1 MGSNP
6 TCTTNF
12 MKTKVKELIDSIE
25 PLISI
30 QLQYA
35 DRLNLDS
42 IYMSTARAKETLK
55 QLRELKKEVQSL
67 KTDKSFVAMMDQ
79 KFAHAL

>member
-1 MGSNP
+1 
-6 TCTTNF
+6 

-30 QLQYA
+30 QLKTA
-35 DRLNLDS
+35 DRLNLDT
-42 IYMSTARAKETLK
+42 IYMSTARARETLK
-55 QLRELKKEVQSL
+55 QLRELQNEVKSL

-79 KFAHAL
+79 KFAHVL

>member
-1 MGSNP
+1 
-6 TCTTNF
+6 

-30 QLQYA
+30 QLKTA
-35 DRLNLDS
+35 DRLNLDT
-42 IYMSTARAKETLK
+42 IYMSTARARETLK
-55 QLRELKKEVQSL
+55 QLRELQNEVKSL

-79 KFAHAL
+79 KFAHVI